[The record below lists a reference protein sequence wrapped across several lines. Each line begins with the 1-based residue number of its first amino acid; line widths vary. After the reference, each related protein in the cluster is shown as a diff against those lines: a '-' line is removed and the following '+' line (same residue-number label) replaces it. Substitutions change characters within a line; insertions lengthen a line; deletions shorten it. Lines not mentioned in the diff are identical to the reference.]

1 MFIGIDYGAQ
11 MAGTSVICYRE
22 RGLFRFERSG
32 KGQEADQWM
41 MELVEQLGPTAIYI
55 DAPLSLPSAYFGK
68 GSDHFFRRAD
78 RETGGMSP
86 MFLGG
91 LTARAIRAAS
101 HWRSHGIDVFEAY
114 PAALVRIE
122 WKYLR
127 IGTRRTIPQHHLRL
141 MAGMFQLPPPAP
153 KDRHE
158 ADAWL
163 CWLVGHRHQ
172 LGEAK
177 SFGDRSEGL
186 ILA

>member
-11 MAGTSVICYRE
+11 LAGTTVICSRE
-22 RGLFRFERSG
+22 RGLFRFERSI
-32 KGQEADQWM
+32 KGQETDPWM
-41 MELVEQLGPTAIYI
+41 MQRVAEMNPSAVYM
-55 DAPLSLPSAYFGK
+55 DAPLSLPAAYYDK
-68 GSDHFFRRAD
+68 GTDHFFRLAD

-91 LTARAIRAAS
+91 MTARAIKAAT
-101 HWRSHGIDVFEAY
+101 HWRANGINVFEAY
-114 PAALVRIE
+114 PSALVRME
-122 WKYLR
+122 WDYLK
-127 IGTRRTIPQHHLRL
+127 IPKRRTIPQHHLRL
-141 MAGMFQLPPPAP
+141 MAGMFHLPPPAP

-172 LGEAK
+172 HGQART
-177 SFGDRSEGL
+177 FGDHSEGL

>member
-11 MAGTSVICYRE
+11 YAGTTVICYRD
-22 RGLFRFERSG
+22 RGLFRFERSM
-32 KGQEADQWM
+32 KGQESDSWM
-41 MELVEQLGPTAIYI
+41 MERVKGIGPAAIYM
-55 DAPLSLPSAYFGK
+55 DAPLTLPAAYYGK
-68 GSDHFFRRAD
+68 GNDHFFRRAD

-91 LTARAIRAAS
+91 LTARAIQAAS
-101 HWRSHGIDVFEAY
+101 QWRSSGIEVFEAY
-114 PAALVRIE
+114 PSALVRIE
-122 WKYLR
+122 WDYLK
-127 IGTRRTIPQHHLRL
+127 IPGRRSIPQHHLRL
-141 MAGMFQLPPPAP
+141 MAGMFQLPPPTP

-172 LGEAK
+172 LGLAK
-177 SFGDRSEGL
+177 VFGDHAEGA